1 MFVYIFAY
9 FCIFL
14 LIFATMKKF
23 VEILSSVLA
32 LALFSGFFAC
42 SGPREESAFPPEL
55 PSLLEQASA
64 DVGGQR
70 FEPAM
75 EKALRA
81 LELSRQ
87 SQSALGEVKALSCIV
102 GIDIMSSRDDD
113 AWEKALQAESLAR
126 ERGFTEELAG
136 ILVSKAK
143 LCSYAQISPETDR
156 NDEGLQYAREA
167 LSLSEGHPELEAE
180 ACYVIGSLYINKN
193 RWSYP
198 IDQELYRTAGEYL
211 DRGQAIADTYDITRL
226 RRNGILFRSRWFQQG
241 DRNEEAIAYFEKVFA
256 TLKESDYLTASAL
269 DDRLVRLYTRTGQYE
284 KALDAHDDYV
294 FRMQKYLQQK
304 QDETLQEMQTRFEV
318 QEKER
323 ALERGRYRTLILLLA
338 LLLAATAIV
347 LLVRQA
353 QKAHRRNTE
362 LQRISNSKEQIIEIL
377 SKDLKNPTGDF
388 AKRIETLSAS
398 VASLSPEEI
407 RKRCEELIQGAQEIN
422 ADVARY
428 VGDVLIDRSK
438 RIADIGLS
446 AREIQIIRLSA
457 EGLTAAQIAERLFLS
472 VNTVNTHRQR
482 IYGKMGVGNVT
493 DMIRK
498 ATGLGIL

>member
-1 MFVYIFAY
+1 MPMMNLKLSILAG
-9 FCIFL
+9 IAL
-14 LIFATMKKF
+14 LLATCSP
-23 VEILSSVLA
+23 VPDRNDAGAGVPAILAEAAQDV
-32 LALFSGFFAC
+32 
-42 SGPREESAFPPEL
+42 SAQHF
-55 PSLLEQASA
+55 
-64 DVGGQR
+64 DN
-70 FEPAM
+70 AM
-75 EKALRA
+75 ENALRA
-81 LELSRQ
+81 LELSAGDPLLKVQ
-87 SQSALGEVKALSCIV
+87 SLSTIV
-102 GIDIMSSRDDD
+102 GIDIMASRDAD
-113 AWEKALQAESLAR
+113 AWEKALEAETIAR
-126 ERGFTEELAG
+126 EYGFKKELAE
-136 ILVSKAK
+136 ILISKAK
-143 LCSYAQISPETDR
+143 LCSYAEISPETGR
-156 NDEGLQYAREA
+156 NDEGLEYATEA
-167 LSLSEGHPELEAE
+167 LHLAEEVDAVEEQSE
-180 ACYVIGSLYINKN
+180 ACYIIGSLYINKN
-193 RWSYP
+193 RWSDP
-198 IDQELYRTAGEYL
+198 VDPDIYRTAGEWL
-211 DRGQAIADTYDITRL
+211 DKGQALADTYDIPRL
-226 RRNGILFRSRWFQQG
+226 KRNGILFRSRWFQQG
-241 DRNEEAIAYFEKVFA
+241 DRNEEAIAYFEKVYS

-362 LQRISNSKEQIIEIL
+362 LQRISDSKEQIIEIL

-438 RIADIGLS
+438 RITDIGLS

-457 EGLTAAQIAERLFLS
+457 EGLTAAQIAERLSLS